1 MQQQQ
6 QREALRREGQLTRYQ
21 QHLDRWRADAT
32 RQLQVDFGDET
43 TSGFRKVQRDKSER
57 EITTI
62 LDQSGQYYRD
72 LSSLKNDSYLRIL
85 AVFYNPDPA

>member
-6 QREALRREGQLTRYQ
+6 QQESLRREKQLTLYQ
-21 QHLDRWRADAT
+21 QHLDRWQADAT
-32 RQLQVDFGDET
+32 QQLQIQYGDET

-72 LSSLKNDSYLRIL
+72 LSSLKNDSYLRVL